1 MIFKED
7 EMVRVLE
14 YAEENRNAY
23 RVLMKKSEGKRP
35 LGISGRLWEDNSNI
49 NLKNSVGLGL
59 SGSG

>member
-35 LGISGRLWEDNSNI
+35 LGISRRLWEDNSNI